1 MYPSMHS
8 ERKTNKTWDVL
19 ESQLAPLI
27 KAFPGNSPH
36 WQSNIVLAYEPVWA
50 IGTGIN
56 SSP

>member
-1 MYPSMHS
+1 MHS
-8 ERKTNKTWDVL
+8 ERKTNKTWEVL
-19 ESQLAPLI
+19 EVQLAPLI

-36 WQSNIVLAYEPVWA
+36 WQTNIVLAYEPVWA